1 MNNPA
6 KEQDVPLCIDLD
18 GTLARTDLL
27 VESALSLL
35 HRNPFYLFAFIVW
48 LVKGKANLK
57 HKVAERVHLDATALP
72 YDERVV
78 ELVRANQA
86 HRKVILCTA
95 SNRKWADA
103 VAEHV
108 GGFAEVLASDGQ
120 RNLSGATKAQLLVER
135 YGTKAFDYAGN
146 DRADLHVW
154 RQARKA
160 YIVNASDGVIRDA
173 VKVSR
178 VEVVLSRQGGRS
190 RSWIGALRLHQWL
203 KNLLVFLPL
212 LASHRVFDVDALAR
226 SMQAFLAFGF
236 CASGVYLLNDLLDL
250 DVDRRHPRKC
260 RRSFAKGSL
269 PVAQGLLIFPLLT
282 LAAGVLASFL
292 NYRFLLVLLVYYL
305 LTNAYSFRLKR
316 IAMLD
321 VIVLAGLYSIRVVA
335 GAAAINAPLSFWLLA
350 FSVFIFLSL
359 AILKRYTE
367 LRSML
372 KSGGESA
379 SGRGYAVDDL
389 PLLQSLGVASGYL
402 SVLVLALYINSTASE
417 VLYRRPQVL
426 WLLCPALLYWVGRA
440 WLVAHRDRMH
450 DDPIIFAVTD
460 RVSQAMLV
468 IFVLIIFLAI

>member
-1 MNNPA
+1 MNSPA
-6 KEQDVPLCIDLD
+6 KEQDVPLCVDLD
-18 GTLARTDLL
+18 GTLVCTDML

-35 HRNPFYLFAFIVW
+35 HRNPLYLFAFVVW
-48 LVKGKANLK
+48 LVKGKAYLK
-57 HKVAERVHLDATALP
+57 QKVAERAHLDATALP
-72 YDERVV
+72 YDDRVV
-78 ELVRANQA
+78 ELVRANQG
-86 HRKVILCTA
+86 RRRVILCTA
-95 SNRKWADA
+95 SNQKWADA

-108 GGFAEVLASDGQ
+108 GGFVEVLASDGQ
-120 RNLSGATKAQLLVER
+120 RNLSGVLKAQLLVER
-135 YGTKAFDYAGN
+135 YGTKGFDYAGN
-146 DRADLHVW
+146 ERVDLHVW

-160 YIVNASDGVIRDA
+160 YIANASNGVIRDA
-173 VKVSR
+173 AKVST
-178 VEVVLSRQGGRS
+178 VEVVLSRQGGGV
-190 RSWIGALRLHQWL
+190 RSWIRALRLHQWL

-212 LASHRVFDVDALAR
+212 LVSHRVFEMDALAR
-226 SMQAFLAFGF
+226 SMQAFLAFGL

-250 DVDRRHPRKC
+250 DADRRHPRK
-260 RRSFAKGSL
+260 RRRPFARGSL
-269 PVAQGLLIFPLLT
+269 PVAQGFLVFPLLT
-282 LAAGVLASFL
+282 LVASVLAFLL

-321 VIVLAGLYSIRVVA
+321 VMVLAGLYSIRVVA
-335 GAAAINAPLSFWLLA
+335 GAVAINAPLSFWLLA

-367 LRSML
+367 LRAML
-372 KSGGESA
+372 KSGEQSA

-402 SVLVLALYINSTASE
+402 SVLVLALYINSTDSD
-417 VLYRRPQVL
+417 VLYRRPDVL

-440 WLVAHRDRMH
+440 WLVAHRGRMH

-468 IFVLIIFLAI
+468 IFVIIIFLAI